1 MPLIIRQ
8 YIDSLD
14 RKFLIEGEVETFKAS
29 FPEVEFDNSVLNKIK
44 ENFLGA
50 VQSNRANI
58 FLMSDNNKLK
68 GYISLSV
75 QPFID
80 RNEIG
85 YIESIY
91 VKPEYRRQ
99 KIATKLMQFSQEY
112 FLEQNI
118 NNIQL
123 DVSKINEEATKFYES
138 LGFEVTRYRFEKKID
153 L

>member
-14 RKFLIEGEVETFKAS
+14 RKFVIEGEVETFKAS
-29 FPEVEFDNSVLNKIK
+29 FPEVEFDTLVINKIK
-44 ENFLGA
+44 ENFLA
-50 VQSNRANI
+50 TVQSNRANI
-58 FLMSDNNKLK
+58 FLMSDNSEQK
-68 GYISLSV
+68 GYVSLSV

-80 RNEIG
+80 KNGIG

-99 KIATKLMQFSQEY
+99 KLATKLINFSQEY

-118 NNIQL
+118 YNIQL
-123 DVSKINEEATKFYES
+123 DVSKINEEAIKFYES
-138 LGFEVTRYRFEKKID
+138 LGFEATRYRFEKKID
-153 L
+153 R